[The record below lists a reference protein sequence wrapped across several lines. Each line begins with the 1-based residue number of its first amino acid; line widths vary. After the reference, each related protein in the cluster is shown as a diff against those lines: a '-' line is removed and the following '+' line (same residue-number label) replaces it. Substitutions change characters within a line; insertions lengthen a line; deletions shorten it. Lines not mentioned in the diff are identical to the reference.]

1 MKTIDARDIFLSPEN
16 YKEVRIEGWIRTIR
30 DSKNF
35 GFIELNDGTFLKNVQ
50 VVFENNLSNFE
61 EVKKYSTGSAIT
73 VIGNLVLTPEAK
85 QPFEIKA
92 TEIAMEAASDPSYPM
107 QKKRHSMEYL
117 RTIDNLRPRTNTFSA
132 VIRVRS
138 LAAYAIHKFFKDR
151 GFIYD
156 HQPIITA
163 SDAEGAS

>member
-73 VIGNLVLTPEAK
+73 VIGNLILTPEAK
-85 QPFEIKA
+85 QP
-92 TEIAMEAASDPSYPM
+92 
-107 QKKRHSMEYL
+107 
-117 RTIDNLRPRTNTFSA
+117 
-132 VIRVRS
+132 
-138 LAAYAIHKFFKDR
+138 
-151 GFIYD
+151 
-156 HQPIITA
+156 
-163 SDAEGAS
+163 